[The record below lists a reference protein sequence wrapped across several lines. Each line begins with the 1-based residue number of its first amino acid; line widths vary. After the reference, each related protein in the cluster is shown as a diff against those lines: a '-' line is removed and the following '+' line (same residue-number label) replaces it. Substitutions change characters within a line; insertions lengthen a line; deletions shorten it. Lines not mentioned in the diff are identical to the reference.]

1 MKSDSIKNVFKIIFT
16 PNTDFE
22 YIQQTKK
29 ILTKAL
35 IFLDIAVLLVT
46 ILNFVKGYIVT
57 GILTSFIIFMMS
69 LCILL
74 NFLKVELRI
83 ITLLLTILFAFVL
96 TFFAVTG
103 ANEGFAILWIMII
116 PSMFMG
122 FLDMGWGFLLSLFF
136 QIVLIVLFC
145 TPLRNNFTE
154 FYTQSFL
161 SRFPV
166 LYFADFSCTFLLMF
180 ERHKLRLK
188 KNEFEDRL
196 RSEMLKSD
204 RLLHSIFPDKIA
216 EDLKA
221 RKSFNEHVIAEDYEN
236 VSILFADIVGFTEI
250 SQHYD
255 AKELVDALNDLFCR
269 FDLRAKLE
277 GIEKIKTIGD
287 AYMVA
292 AGLPEASEDNA
303 SRLALFALGMKEDLN
318 DYNKNAKIKFKLR
331 IGVSSGPVT
340 AGVIGTTK
348 FIYDV
353 WGDTV
358 NVASRMQAVADT
370 DTIRITESVRSELLG
385 KGFNISMPKNE
396 QIKNHG
402 VMTTYELYD
411 NI

>member
-46 ILNFVKGYIVT
+46 ILNFVKGYIFT
-57 GILTSFIIFMMS
+57 GILTSFIIFNLP

-74 NFLKVELRI
+74 NFLTLELRI

-204 RLLHSIFPDKIA
+204 RH
-216 EDLKA
+216 
-221 RKSFNEHVIAEDYEN
+221 EN
-236 VSILFADIVGFTEI
+236 
-250 SQHYD
+250 
-255 AKELVDALNDLFCR
+255 
-269 FDLRAKLE
+269 
-277 GIEKIKTIGD
+277 
-287 AYMVA
+287 
-292 AGLPEASEDNA
+292 
-303 SRLALFALGMKEDLN
+303 
-318 DYNKNAKIKFKLR
+318 
-331 IGVSSGPVT
+331 
-340 AGVIGTTK
+340 
-348 FIYDV
+348 
-353 WGDTV
+353 
-358 NVASRMQAVADT
+358 
-370 DTIRITESVRSELLG
+370 RSM
-385 KGFNISMPKNE
+385 NM
-396 QIKNHG
+396 
-402 VMTTYELYD
+402 
-411 NI
+411 